1 MENHTKIL
9 GYNISCKTFISA
21 KPFRI
26 RFDKVNSYISIY
38 DGTRYLV
45 LFGWFTT
52 GLDILLE

>member
-45 LFGWFTT
+45 LFG
-52 GLDILLE
+52 